1 MKEIDEFLEFMF
13 ENIEDD
19 RFEITK
25 NIVSGYRI
33 YAISL
38 NIERIDNKK
47 STLTIKGIMSYNNI
61 LLTIDCQNKYIDLTV
76 NMDSVLIESGELVKK
91 WETIIE
97 EHLNSKLDSTVKKL
111 IDMALDKSDLSR
123 DYKIKKIL

>member
-47 STLTIKGIMSYNNI
+47 STLIKGIMSYNNI